1 MAGERLL
8 ARFLLLSQLWF
19 RGTLKY
25 FETAT
30 SHMQTDVQ
38 KSSLR
43 FAFCTSCGGLHPLMR
58 LGSLRSTF
66 NTSTDLQN
74 YFTCKLRLQF
84 VTSQIRRMLPATVSE
99 HNHNKIF

>member
-1 MAGERLL
+1 MKISG
-8 ARFLLLSQLWF
+8 
-19 RGTLKY
+19 KI
-25 FETAT
+25 AT
-30 SHMQTDVQ
+30 FAKPENDVQ

-84 VTSQIRRMLPATVSE
+84 VTSQIRRTLAVMV
-99 HNHNKIF
+99 